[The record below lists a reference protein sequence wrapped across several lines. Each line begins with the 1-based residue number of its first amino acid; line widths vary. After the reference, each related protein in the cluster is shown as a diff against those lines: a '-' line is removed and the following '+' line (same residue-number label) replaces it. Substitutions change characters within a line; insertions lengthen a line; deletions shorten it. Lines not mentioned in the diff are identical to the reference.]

1 MIVPQFVKR
10 RERGRPMP
18 NFRPSR
24 RGLFWLVIIFLPVAF
39 FLGLGALLWDR
50 VAPPAMRALLDQIPA
65 GQLLSRL
72 PESERQE
79 VLSQLASNLA
89 GPWDIDPDPLIARL
103 MKPNKELRVEGH
115 AVQSNNAGL
124 RSSRPYGAKQG
135 AYRIVVLGD
144 SVAVGQFVAEEE
156 RIGDRIERYLNEK
169 GVTVSGR
176 PIEVITL
183 ALSSWTTETQAR
195 YLTTRFSSY
204 EPDLVLLLMVHN
216 DILPTA
222 GVNGSGHASVRFS
235 AQERALGSG
244 YTNPGNVN
252 LFLSKA
258 NLKPAAGIA
267 PTGEALWRRAAL
279 SLLRLETLLQESGGR
294 LLISVLDANPAF
306 TLKALESFERVGLQS
321 PVLLT
326 RYQMEPAYIL
336 DFDPH
341 PSPEG
346 HWALA
351 LHQLHA
357 LAALGWLPLRRED
370 LPEHHPSL
378 SLETDH
384 RISPAAVRSTL
395 DRIKVA
401 PLHEAADFRPP
412 FDEAAVMGLMGGF
425 WPGDRR
431 EPFSA
436 LPFAS
441 PRAILLLRR
450 KTGAQRVHAEIDVP
464 ARPELFPFDLT
475 LKVNGLSAAHLR
487 LGSVEEAGL
496 HELSGAITPNP
507 VNDGVVELVFQA
519 ATSYATINDGTMKS
533 FRPRRV
539 WQE

>member
-1 MIVPQFVKR
+1 M
-10 RERGRPMP
+10 
-18 NFRPSR
+18 
-24 RGLFWLVIIFLPVAF
+24 IIFLPVALF
-39 FLGLGALLWDR
+39 FGLGALLWDR

-79 VLSQLASNLA
+79 VLSQLASNLT
-89 GPWDIDPDPLIARL
+89 GPWDVDPDPLIARM

-156 RIGDRIERYLNEK
+156 R
-169 GVTVSGR
+169 
-176 PIEVITL
+176 
-183 ALSSWTTETQAR
+183 
-195 YLTTRFSSY
+195 SSY

-222 GVNGSGHASVRFS
+222 GVNGSGHASLRFS

-252 LFLSKA
+252 LFLGTA

-326 RYQMEPAYIL
+326 RYQMAKTCPNTIPLCRLKRITASL
-336 DFDPH
+336 RP
-341 PSPEG
+341 PSVPRWTG
-346 HWALA
+346 SRW
-351 LHQLHA
+351 
-357 LAALGWLPLRRED
+357 RRCKKR
-370 LPEHHPSL
+370 
-378 SLETDH
+378 
-384 RISPAAVRSTL
+384 RISGLPSTKRRSW
-395 DRIKVA
+395 
-401 PLHEAADFRPP
+401 
-412 FDEAAVMGLMGGF
+412 G
-425 WPGDRR
+425 
-431 EPFSA
+431 
-436 LPFAS
+436 
-441 PRAILLLRR
+441 
-450 KTGAQRVHAEIDVP
+450 
-464 ARPELFPFDLT
+464 
-475 LKVNGLSAAHLR
+475 
-487 LGSVEEAGL
+487 
-496 HELSGAITPNP
+496 
-507 VNDGVVELVFQA
+507 
-519 ATSYATINDGTMKS
+519 
-533 FRPRRV
+533 
-539 WQE
+539 